1 MKHSTIAFERSMM
14 MLSKTGSKIVSK
26 SPKASNDSRIG
37 TTNGQA
43 DALIAAHATPMTK
56 HIGT

>member
-1 MKHSTIAFERSMM
+1 M